1 MLTERFADA
10 LAYAERLHRD
20 QRRKG
25 NDIPYVAHLLAVCAT
40 VLEWGGDE
48 DVAIAAL
55 LHDAAEDQGGLATLD
70 EIRMRYGDRV
80 AGIVAACSDSLGA
93 DPTAKAPW
101 RGRKVEHLRK
111 LASVGADVA
120 LVTAADKL
128 HNLQALIRDVSI
140 HGPKTMARFNAAPE
154 LIVAYHFSVA
164 LALAAFKPTAPIY
177 EVEEAVAQ
185 LAGLLGVPVGQ
196 LTRA

>member
-1 MLTERFADA
+1 MLTDRFADA

-55 LHDAAEDQGGLATLD
+55 LHDAAEDQGGLAMLA
-70 EIRMRYGDRV
+70 EIQRRYGDRV
-80 AGIVAACSDSLGA
+80 AEIVAACSDSLSA
-93 DPTAKAPW
+93 DPAAKAPW
-101 RGRKVEHLRK
+101 RERKLEHLRK

-140 HGPKTMARFNAAPE
+140 HGPKTMDRFNAAPE

-164 LALAAFKPTAPIY
+164 KALAAHKPTAPVY
-177 EVEEAVAQ
+177 EIEEAVAQ
-185 LAGLLGVPVGQ
+185 LAGLLGVPVGP
-196 LTRA
+196 LTRT